1 MPTLDDI
8 HRYLYGSWRMMRG
21 RPDGL
26 TLLDISAEGF
36 WQSFYA
42 MAVAIPPLFAGWV
55 AYAADLARGDDEA
68 GLRLS
73 LVIRTAAVD
82 MISWVLPILVLGL
95 LAKRIGISRRFA
107 PYVIASNWGTAL
119 IAWLFVPVTLVR
131 LFLPVSPEVMALFS
145 LLLFGLSIV
154 FSYRLT
160 QVALQRPHTFT
171 LPFYIT
177 LFIGTIL
184 ITVALQHLFGVDY
197 LAPDDA
203 TLLHR

>member
-26 TLLDISAEGF
+26 IHLDISAEGF

-42 MAVAIPPLFAGWV
+42 MVVAIPPLFAGWV

-68 GLRLS
+68 ALRLS
-73 LVIRTAAVD
+73 IVIRTAMVD
-82 MISWVLPILVLGL
+82 MISWVLPIVAIGL
-95 LAKRIGISRRFA
+95 LARRIGISRRFA

-119 IAWLFVPVTLVR
+119 IAWLFVPATLLR
-131 LFLPVSPEVMALFS
+131 LFFPAPQEIMALVS
-145 LLLFGLSIV
+145 IILFGLSIV

-160 QVALQRPHTFT
+160 QVALQRPHTFA
-171 LPFYIT
+171 LPFYVV
-177 LFIGTIL
+177 LFIGSIF
-184 ITVALQHLFGVDY
+184 ITLMLQHLLGIDY
-197 LAPDDA
+197 PGPSDS
-203 TLLHR
+203 TLLRR

>member
-8 HRYLYGSWRMMRG
+8 YRYLYGSWRMMRG

-42 MAVAIPPLFAGWV
+42 MLVALPPLFAGWV
-55 AYAADLARGDDEA
+55 VYAADLARGDDEA
-68 GLRLS
+68 GLRFS
-73 LVIRTAAVD
+73 IVMRTAMVD
-82 MISWVLPILVLGL
+82 LISWVLPILVLGL
-95 LAKRIGISRRFA
+95 LARRVGISRRFA

-119 IAWLFVPVTLVR
+119 IAWLFVPITLVR
-131 LFLPVSPEVMALFS
+131 LFFPLSSEFMALIS
-145 LLLFGLSIV
+145 IMLLGVSIV

-160 QVALQRPHTFT
+160 QVALQRPHTFA

-177 LFIGTIL
+177 LFIGSIL
-184 ITVALQHLFGVDY
+184 ITVALQHLFGIDY
-197 LAPDDA
+197 PTAADS

>member
-8 HRYLYGSWRMMRG
+8 YRYLYGSWRMMRG

-42 MAVAIPPLFAGWV
+42 MLVAAPPLFAGWV

-73 LVIRTAAVD
+73 IVVRTALVD
-82 MISWVLPILVLGL
+82 MISWVVPILVIGL
-95 LAKRIGISRRFA
+95 LARRIGISRRFA

-119 IAWLFVPVTLVR
+119 IAWLFVPITLVR
-131 LFLPVSPEVMALFS
+131 LFLPVAPEVLALFS
-145 LLLFGLSIV
+145 VILFGLSIV

-160 QVALQRPHTFT
+160 QVALQRPHTFV
-171 LPFYIT
+171 LPFYIA
-177 LFIGTIL
+177 LFIGSIL
-184 ITVALQHLFGVDY
+184 VTVVLQHLLGIEY
-197 LAPDDA
+197 AAPADS